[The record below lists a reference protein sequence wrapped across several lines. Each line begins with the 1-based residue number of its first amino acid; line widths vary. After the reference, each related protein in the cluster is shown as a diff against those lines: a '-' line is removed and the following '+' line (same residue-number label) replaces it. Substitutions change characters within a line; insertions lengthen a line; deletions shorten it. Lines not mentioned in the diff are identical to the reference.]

1 MIGLAAATLLI
12 GYVLLYA
19 GIKGGE
25 VARHPW
31 QGLRA

>member
-1 MIGLAAATLLI
+1 MIAIAAGVLLI

-19 GIKGGE
+19 GIKGGD

-31 QGLRA
+31 QGLSA